1 MTSRGFVCFF
11 MLALV
16 FVCVSGC
23 LAQDS
28 AAAAVKASPLE
39 IPIYPQAILE
49 REVNLTDETLLEG
62 IKAGIASLASSV
74 PKEPAEGP
82 AAFISALDLETLSS
96 AISGVK
102 QVRMVQYALAD
113 GVAATPSKV
122 AAFYD
127 AELTKGEWTR
137 MIWDVSSPRQAMAL
151 YSLPA
156 AAGFVGVR
164 AQTVQPNEGAAKTTV
179 QVVRSAGSVDIPKM
193 MSWFGK
199 VMAMFGGLQKKPEPP
214 ASEGQK
220 AEGSEPGK

>member
-1 MTSRGFVCFF
+1 VFTRGFVCFSI
-11 MLALV
+11 LAVVL
-16 FVCVSGC
+16 VCVGTC
-23 LAQDS
+23 LAQDG
-28 AAAAVKASPLE
+28 AAVAAKAAPLE
-39 IPIYPQAILE
+39 ISVYPGAVLE
-49 REVNLTDETLLEG
+49 REVNLTDETILG
-62 IKAGIASLASSV
+62 AVKAGIASLAAAV
-74 PKEPAEGP
+74 PKEPGEGP
-82 AAFISALDLETLSS
+82 AAFLSALDLETLSS

-193 MSWFGK
+193 MNWFGK

-214 ASEGQK
+214 ASEVQK